1 MSKSLGAL
9 LEALRSQRPLIHCIT
24 NPISINDCANLIL
37 AAGGRPIMAEHP
49 KEVAE
54 ITATA
59 AALAVNL
66 GNITD
71 VRMESMVLAGQAAR
85 EAGVPVVLDCVG
97 VGCSTLRRRYAQD
110 YLTKIQPQV
119 VKGNLSELLCL
130 CGVRQHTSGVDADG
144 SDRLEGENLAA
155 LQAFSRRQGA
165 VLLAS
170 GTVDGVFAPRGRYW
184 EIRNGHPM
192 LGRLTGTGCMLN
204 VLTAAFLAVG
214 EPEEAAV
221 AAAAMLGICGER
233 AAQKAKGPGSLRTR
247 LLDAAYALTPEEL
260 EREAAVAGSVEK
272 G

>member
-1 MSKSLGAL
+1 MSQSLGAL
-9 LEALRSQRPLIHCIT
+9 LEALRSRRPLIHCIT

-49 KEVAE
+49 GEVAE

-85 EAGVPVVLDCVG
+85 EAGVPMVLDCVG

-110 YLTKIQPQV
+110 YLARIKPQV
-119 VKGNLSELLCL
+119 AKGNLSELLCL
-130 CGVRQHTSGVDADG
+130 SGARQGMSGVDADG
-144 SDRLEGENLAA
+144 SDRLEGQTLSTLRE
-155 LQAFSRRQGA
+155 FSRRQGA

-170 GTVDGVFAPRGRYW
+170 GPVDGVFAPDGRRW
-184 EIRNGHPM
+184 EIRNGHSM
-192 LGRLTGTGCMLN
+192 MSRLTGTGCMLN

-233 AAQKAKGPGSLRTR
+233 AAREARGPGSLRAA
-247 LLDAAYALTPEEL
+247 LLDAAYTLTPEEL
-260 EREAAVAGSVEK
+260 DHEAAVRPVEK